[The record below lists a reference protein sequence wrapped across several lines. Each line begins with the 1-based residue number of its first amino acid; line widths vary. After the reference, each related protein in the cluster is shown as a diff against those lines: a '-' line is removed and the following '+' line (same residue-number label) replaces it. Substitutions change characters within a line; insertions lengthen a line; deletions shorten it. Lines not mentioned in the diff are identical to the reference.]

1 MLKNICDSL
10 CFEPVESI
18 LAEVLVVCQEHDGLV
33 PEVFLRLM
41 IIETSDTLHGLP
53 GIHAADDTVIFIKQV
68 VDTARWDVGKSLGFG
83 NHRSRYDNGHERFTL
98 NTTNPNALGIAV
110 YELHDYG
117 FELYHLLYP
126 ICQATV
132 VATSPE

>member
-1 MLKNICDSL
+1 MFKNICDGF

-41 IIETSDTLHGLP
+41 VIETSDTLHGLP
-53 GIHAADDTVIFIKQV
+53 GIHATDNTMIFIEQV
-68 VDTARWDVGKSLGFG
+68 VDAARRDVG
-83 NHRSRYDNGHERFTL
+83 SRLASGTIDRGMTMVISDSPI
-98 NTTNPNALGIAV
+98 NTTNPNALGVAV